1 MENVRRNF
9 PGEIVIIDDEI
20 NDELSEIYEIKEYL
34 CKNRFSVLSY
44 ESIPNVAE
52 LKEHKIGFIICDWR
66 FSSFREDRN
75 AEIVIQFL
83 NEITESMFAPIFI
96 CTTLSKNTLEEIL
109 LAENGCKKYKGND
122 ASCIFIV
129 EKSNIKDDKIFTAI
143 NTWMEHNP
151 SVKTMKEWE
160 RVLDVAKEKMLSSMY
175 SETEFWPN
183 ILYKSF
189 EEDGEDPSDG
199 IGQFLTRS
207 LVSWVGHTYKFS
219 RYDNT
224 TDLNQQ
230 DIRVILERE
239 RTLYYSEGERVITS
253 TSIIYTGD
261 IFESDNKKYINI
273 KRQCDL
279 MRDNKDLYLLCLNNA
294 GRLSDHPIRLSEDKS
309 KVCIVGKNY
318 SLGDV
323 KIDKINKAF
332 DEVFSKTNTMHKG
345 KFLEKV
351 FEVIIPCVCG
361 YEVCKIDLRTL
372 SVVSMDVIRDKYK
385 RVARLLEP
393 YINIV
398 TEKFGSYISSKGV
411 MRTPETLL
419 THKFIYNETDE
430 TE

>member
-160 RVLDVAKEKMLSSMY
+160 RVLDVAKEKMLSAMY

-199 IGQFLTRS
+199 IGQFL
-207 LVSWVGHTYKFS
+207 
-219 RYDNT
+219 
-224 TDLNQQ
+224 Q
-230 DIRVILERE
+230 
-239 RTLYYSEGERVITS
+239 
-253 TSIIYTGD
+253 
-261 IFESDNKKYINI
+261 
-273 KRQCDL
+273 
-279 MRDNKDLYLLCLNNA
+279 
-294 GRLSDHPIRLSEDKS
+294 
-309 KVCIVGKNY
+309 
-318 SLGDV
+318 
-323 KIDKINKAF
+323 
-332 DEVFSKTNTMHKG
+332 EV
-345 KFLEKV
+345 
-351 FEVIIPCVCG
+351 
-361 YEVCKIDLRTL
+361 
-372 SVVSMDVIRDKYK
+372 
-385 RVARLLEP
+385 
-393 YINIV
+393 
-398 TEKFGSYISSKGV
+398 
-411 MRTPETLL
+411 
-419 THKFIYNETDE
+419 
-430 TE
+430 